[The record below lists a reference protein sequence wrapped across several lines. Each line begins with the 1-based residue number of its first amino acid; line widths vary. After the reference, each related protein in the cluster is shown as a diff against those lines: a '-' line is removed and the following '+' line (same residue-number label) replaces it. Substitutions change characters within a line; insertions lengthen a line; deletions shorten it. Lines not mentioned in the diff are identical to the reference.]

1 MSPTMLTYINEE
13 SDVLANII
21 R

>member
-21 R
+21 